1 MSANTESDQVLMM
14 PNLTD
19 RQRQILGLVVRG
31 YIEDGSA
38 IGSKTLVARYSLSV
52 SSATVRNEL
61 ARLTE
66 MGYIGQPHTSGGRV
80 PTEQGYR
87 YFVQRL
93 VGDFELPI
101 FEQQTIRHQFHQA
114 RIEMEQ
120 WMRLA
125 AAILANLS
133 QGASFVTPPRPRFNR
148 YKHVE
153 LVSTRGRLVLMILV
167 LYGGQVEQQML
178 TLATPLSQERLR
190 VAADE
195 LNKRFEGRNLDE
207 IVGQFNHLDTLEQDV
222 TRLVIDIMRRS
233 NHKSVSDIYRDGI
246 SNILDDDGTRHAV
259 RMLEERSLL
268 NNVVSDAFDEKRTG
282 VQVIIGG
289 EGRWEELK
297 HCTLILSRYG
307 VDDDLAGEV
316 AVVGSM
322 RMPYGRNISA
332 VRYVSDLMSG
342 FVHEYYA
349 EDPPNREVE

>member
-1 MSANTESDQVLMM
+1 M
-14 PNLTD
+14 PNLSD
-19 RQRQILGLVVRG
+19 RQRQILTFVVRG

-38 IGSKTLVARYSLSV
+38 IGSKTLVKRYRLAV

-66 MGYIGQPHTSGGRV
+66 MGYIGQPHTSGGRI

-93 VGDFELPI
+93 VGDFELPL

-114 RIEMEQ
+114 RIEIDQ

-125 AAILANLS
+125 AAVLANTS
-133 QGASFVTPPRPRFNR
+133 QGAAFVTPPRPRFSR

-153 LVSTRGRLVLMILV
+153 LVATRGRLVLMIFV
-167 LYGGQVEQQML
+167 MYGGQVNQQML
-178 TLATPLSQERLR
+178 TLAEPLSQERLR
-190 VAADE
+190 SAADE
-195 LNKRFEGRNLDE
+195 LNRRFDGRNMDE
-207 IVGQFNHLDTLEQDV
+207 ISSQFSQLEALEQDIS
-222 TRLVIDIMRRS
+222 RLVIDIMRRADR
-233 NHKSVSDIYRDGI
+233 KTVTEIYRDGI
-246 SNILDDDGTRHAV
+246 ANILDDDGTRTAV

-268 NNVVSDAFDEKRTG
+268 NDVVSDAYNDDREG

-307 VDDDLAGEV
+307 VDDDLSGEV